1 MGQPSNQTASN
12 SIFKND
18 EDDYDYDD
26 EDYGQEDAYGQEAFN
41 SNPMMMALNNSA
53 GGNGAF
59 DPSMLANMMQ
69 HISMNPSAV

>member
-18 EDDYDYDD
+18 EDAYDYGD

-59 DPSMLANMMQ
+59 DPSMLANMM
-69 HISMNPSAV
+69 